1 MGVRWY
7 DDDDVYLHT
16 QDATE
21 QALYIFTCV
30 HHHQTPRSTSPLP
43 QRRVDGATVASISST
58 SMPLPSLIAAPP
70 AVACPTSS
78 SEPSTVLEWQSEW

>member
-1 MGVRWY
+1 MKAVTRPASAAGWATHESDERSFPCVVDELLRVVSKSARDDDD

-30 HHHQTPRSTSPLP
+30 HHHQTPRNRPH
-43 QRRVDGATVASISST
+43 R
-58 SMPLPSLIAAPP
+58 SLS
-70 AVACPTSS
+70 AV
-78 SEPSTVLEWQSEW
+78 